1 MSSESLAALRKHAG
15 DELAELAEQ
24 HMKHDLNENDREV
37 LKSAASKFGFHT
49 TLGSLIG
56 LGVGLFLAI
65 RVRNA
70 RTVTLN
76 ALRAVEKPT
85 HVQFADGRLGRN
97 LDEAQ
102 VQGPNSRVIEPLP
115 DINSVLKPSALGDTA
130 TYLLFSAGGL
140 FLGGELGM
148 LTGTASARRSI
159 QQDPE
164 SMKRI
169 TTAFRKFRADA
180 LRKEAQWLDSENSA
194 NTDILSKAKE
204 LVHFKE

>member
-37 LKSAASKFGFHT
+37 LKGAASKFGFHT

-70 RTVTLN
+70 RTATLN
-76 ALRAVEKPT
+76 ALRTVEKPT
-85 HVQFADGRLGRN
+85 HVQFADGRL
-97 LDEAQ
+97 
-102 VQGPNSRVIEPLP
+102 EPLP
-115 DINSVLKPSALGDTA
+115 DINSMLKPSALGDTA
-130 TYLLFSAGGL
+130 TILLFSAGGL

-148 LTGTASARRSI
+148 LTGTASARRTIS
-159 QQDPE
+159 QDPE

-169 TTAFRKFRADA
+169 TSAFRRFRADA
-180 LRKEAQWLDSENSA
+180 LRKEAKWLDSEDSA
-194 NTDILSKAKE
+194 STDILSKAKD
-204 LVHFKE
+204 LVNFKE